1 MLGEDEI
8 ELRELSILL
17 LLLVLVDNFNDGM
30 DKNLELTSIYTA

>member
-8 ELRELSILL
+8 ELRELSIVL
-17 LLLVLVDNFNDGM
+17 LLLVVDNFNDGM